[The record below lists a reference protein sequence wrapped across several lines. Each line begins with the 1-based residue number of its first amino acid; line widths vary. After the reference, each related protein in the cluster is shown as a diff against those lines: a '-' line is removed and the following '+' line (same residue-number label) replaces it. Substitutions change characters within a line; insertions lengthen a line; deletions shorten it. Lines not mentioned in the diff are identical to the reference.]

1 MAFANNIAL
10 AQRYLPMLDEVYKD
24 SSRTVVLDN
33 PNVQFVGGNTVK
45 VYKTSMDGL
54 ADYSRNGGYVNGAV
68 NGAWETMTLSQDRGR
83 SFQIDRMDN
92 EETLDLAFGTLAG
105 EFIRTKVTPEVDA
118 LNVRAA

>member
-33 PNVQFVGGNTVK
+33 PNVQFVGGNAVK

-92 EETLDLAFGTLAG
+92 EESLDLAFGTLAG